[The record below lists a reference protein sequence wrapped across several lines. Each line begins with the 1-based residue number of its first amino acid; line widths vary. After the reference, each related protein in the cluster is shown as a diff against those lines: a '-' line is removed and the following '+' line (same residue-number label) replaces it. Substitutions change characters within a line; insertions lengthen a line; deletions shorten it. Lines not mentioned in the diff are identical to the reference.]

1 MDLVRRLTGG
11 CVELCE
17 HPGTEADPPLVLDE
31 PVLQRGPG
39 SCGNIIGD
47 TRDDTRLIPF

>member
-1 MDLVRRLTGG
+1 MDRVRLTGG
-11 CVELCE
+11 GRKIAG

-47 TRDDTRLIPF
+47 TRVTRA